1 MEVGDPGRRLMRL
14 ALIAT
19 IPPLALLLSGWAACW
34 MVEPAMLRDRFG
46 RWFPPAMATML
57 AVGELTGWLV
67 H

>member
-1 MEVGDPGRRLMRL
+1 MRL

-46 RWFPPAMATML
+46 RWFPPLMAAML
-57 AVGELTGWLV
+57 GFGELTVFLAR
-67 H
+67 